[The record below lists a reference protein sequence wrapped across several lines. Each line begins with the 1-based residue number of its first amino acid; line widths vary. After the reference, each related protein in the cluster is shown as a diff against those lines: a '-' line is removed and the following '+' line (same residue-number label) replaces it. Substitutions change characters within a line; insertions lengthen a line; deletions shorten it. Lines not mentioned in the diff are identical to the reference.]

1 VRQDFGCPV
10 SPTMA
15 GSDLSGGEPGMES
28 GGPVATLRWVS
39 EETRSWPA
47 GSATGVGSLPG
58 KDIGE
63 ALRVVLDVLPE
74 LPYLPE
80 LPARGPGADLVG
92 RGAALLRDL
101 HVEVQPSGWRF
112 ADRPGTDGRRAVAY
126 LRQDLDALEE
136 LTQGY
141 AGALKIQAAGP
152 WTLAAA
158 IELRHGDKALS
169 DPGACRDLAAS
180 LAEGLAAHVGEVRR
194 RVPGA
199 AVILQVDEPALPGVL
214 RGSVPTASGF
224 GALPAVD
231 VPVAEQALREVIEAV
246 RTAAAGTAVVVHCC
260 APGVPL
266 ALLRRA
272 GAAAV
277 SVDAALLTGRDEELG
292 SVVEAGSA
300 LFLGVVPSADAPL
313 SDPAGTVGGVRTLW
327 RRIGLD
333 PETLAETVVV
343 TPTCGL
349 AGASPAYARAA
360 MRHSRAAAQVLL
372 DDPEG

>member
-1 VRQDFGCPV
+1 
-10 SPTMA
+10 
-15 GSDLSGGEPGMES
+15 
-28 GGPVATLRWVS
+28 
-39 EETRSWPA
+39 
-47 GSATGVGSLPG
+47 VGSLPG
-58 KDIGE
+58 EDIRE
-63 ALRVVLDVLPE
+63 ALRVVLDALPD

-112 ADRPGTDGRRAVAY
+112 ADRPGTDGRRAVGY

-141 AGALKIQAAGP
+141 TGALKLQSAGP
-152 WTLAAA
+152 WTLAAS

-169 DPGACRDLAAS
+169 DPGACRDIAAS
-180 LAEGLAAHVGEVRR
+180 LAEGLAIHVAEVRR

-199 AVILQVDEPALPGVL
+199 KVVLQLDEPALPGVL

-224 GALPAVD
+224 GTLAAVEPPVVEQSLRD
-231 VPVAEQALREVIEAV
+231 VIDAVAPLTGR
-246 RTAAAGTAVVVHCC
+246 AVVVHCC

-266 ALLRRA
+266 PLLQRA
-272 GAAAV
+272 GTAGVA
-277 SVDAALLTGRDEELG
+277 VDASLLTGMDDELG
-292 SVVEAGSA
+292 SAVEAGTA
-300 LFLGVVPSADAPL
+300 LFLGVVPSVDAPL
-313 SDPAGTVGGVRTLW
+313 SDPAGTVSGVRTLW

-333 PETLAETVVV
+333 PTSLAETVVV
-343 TPTCGL
+343 TPACGL